1 MGWLW
6 ASSSSAP
13 KGTTDENRTAA
24 AAAPTPPEPKYSDP
38 EIAKFMA
45 QIQSE
50 FGSEPSEEPQ
60 RPSPSS
66 RAEESRLRQQA
77 AAAETTSESP
87 WRSLWGPAAQS
98 ETEPSPSSGS
108 SYTTNTR
115 VERDAARPQ
124 SRPQRQHPDQL
135 DPISESLLPTTM
147 SCRNALDAAFYC
159 QSPGGQWNAVYREGA
174 VRSCSQHWDD
184 LFFCMRTRPMT
195 GKVKEDAIRDHY
207 RARELA
213 KYGGGKPNS
222 TDVWESRDRKVEPG
236 QAFTQWYDPPTLSD
250 EEWWAMEIRRRRA
263 IQEALAT
270 EKSD

>member
-6 ASSSSAP
+6 SSSSSAS
-13 KGTTDENRTAA
+13 KAASDETTTAA
-24 AAAPTPPEPKYSDP
+24 PAAPTQPEPKYSDP

-50 FGSEPSEEPQ
+50 FGSEPEPE
-60 RPSPSS
+60 RPSRPEQSLP
-66 RAEESRLRQQA
+66 RQA
-77 AAAETTSESP
+77 AAAPPPTSDSP

-108 SYTTNTR
+108 PHTTNTR
-115 VERDAARPQ
+115 AERDAVRP
-124 SRPQRQHPDQL
+124 RQHPDQL

-159 QSPGGQWNAVYREGA
+159 QSPGGQWNAVYREGG

-184 LFFCMRTRPMT
+184 LFFCMRTRPMS

-207 RARELA
+207 RAKELA
-213 KYGGGKPNS
+213 KYAGKPNS
-222 TDVWESRDRKVEPG
+222 TDVWESRDQKVEPG
-236 QAFTQWYDPPTLSD
+236 TAFTARYETPTLSD

-263 IQEALAT
+263 VQEALAA
-270 EKSD
+270 EKRT

>member
-6 ASSSSAP
+6 ASSSSASR
-13 KGTTDENRTAA
+13 GTADENATTAT
-24 AAAPTPPEPKYSDP
+24 AAPTPPEPKYSDP

-50 FGSEPSEEPQ
+50 FGSEPSAEPQ

-66 RAEESRLRQQA
+66 RAEESRPSQQA
-77 AAAETTSESP
+77 AAATSESP

-98 ETEPSPSSGS
+98 ETEPSPPLGS
-108 SYTTNTR
+108 SYTHTNTR
-115 VERDAARPQ
+115 VERDAV
-124 SRPQRQHPDQL
+124 RQHPDQL

-159 QSPGGQWNAVYREGA
+159 QSPGGQWNAVYREGG
-174 VRSCSQHWDD
+174 VRSCSQHWED

-195 GKVKEDAIRDHY
+195 GKLKEDAIRDHY

-213 KYGGGKPNS
+213 KYGAGKPNS
-222 TDVWESRDRKVEPG
+222 TDVWESRERKVDAG
-236 QAFTQWYDPPTLSD
+236 TAFTERYDPPTLSD

-270 EKSD
+270 EKGA